1 MIMTTNKPV
10 SIDMIWKL
18 IERTFTEVIPRYVYN
33 RDFDPSVDP
42 FHLYYKPSGR
52 RSCSYMKPSGKR
64 TVYDVQ
70 EPCYDEDGYSH
81 DGRFRFRSHVDN
93 PEDFPNGHLVAT
105 CRMHEP
111 IAIHPEEV
119 DILEFDDARFF
130 KAIGEVL
137 NIDLEQKFE
146 FDDLKSYALIG
157 HYQPVPGRKFP
168 VYWLASPNRVIRKS
182 FVQQLALDQKTPAI
196 VIIPTGIFLK
206 SELCELLERFGH
218 FCVDLAKILDIDENG
233 RFVANTSLYQVLGND
248 LAGGPSAV
256 APPSYALERKGA
268 QWLLRFDGNETMVN
282 HSTGMDYIARLLQS
296 PDMSYLCTDLDRMV
310 RGVPT
315 SKKSQSVEPGLNED
329 VVDNQ
334 DEIMDE
340 EALRQT
346 HERYI
351 ELQMELEDAEMCND
365 IGRGDEI
372 RLEMDTLMD
381 LMKKAMGAGGRSRK
395 FDNETEKS
403 RKGVGNAIRRT
414 LKAITEG
421 SAEAGAHLTLSI
433 EIGRDLVYRPNS
445 EIVWNVD
452 Y

>member
-268 QWLLRFDGNETMVN
+268 QWLLRFDGNETMVK
-282 HSTGMDYIARLLQS
+282 HLMGMDYIARLLES
-296 PDMSYLCTDLDRMV
+296 PDNIYLCTDLERKVQGTPSGKPRSAESGSFDEA
-310 RGVPT
+310 
-315 SKKSQSVEPGLNED
+315 SEAA
-329 VVDNQ
+329 
-334 DEIMDE
+334 DEIMDN
-340 EALRQT
+340 EALRQVYAR
-346 HERYI
+346 HH
-351 ELQMELEDAEMCND
+351 ELQIDLEDAQACND
-365 IGRGDEI
+365 SGRGEEI
-372 RLEMDTLMD
+372 QREIEELMD
-381 LMKKAMGAGGRSRK
+381 FLKQATSVDGKSRK
-395 FDNETEKS
+395 FVREIEKCRVRVYKVIS
-403 RKGVGNAIRRT
+403 RAIQEIESHNPKASTWLRNNVRTGTSICHIGV
-414 LKAITEG
+414 EG
-421 SAEAGAHLTLSI
+421 FDWKI
-433 EIGRDLVYRPNS
+433 
-445 EIVWNVD
+445 D